1 MEIVIDSNVLFRIL
15 ISQGNII
22 ELMFNTRMRIYAPH
36 KLGEEFLNNE
46 EEILAESRLSKTDFQ
61 VLNSLLF
68 ERITFVRLEE
78 YKKFIPKAR
87 RLLGDREKDEDFIA
101 LCLLKHCKLWT
112 YESRL
117 FEIGF
122 GISTKEISNRLS

>member
-46 EEILAESRLSKTDFQ
+46 EEILAKSRLSKTDFQ

-78 YKKFIPKAR
+78 YKKFINC
-87 RLLGDREKDEDFIA
+87 IV
-101 LCLLKHCKLWT
+101 
-112 YESRL
+112 Y
-117 FEIGF
+117 
-122 GISTKEISNRLS
+122 

>member
-46 EEILAESRLSKTDFQ
+46 EEILAKSRLSKTDFQ

-87 RLLGDREKDEDFIA
+87 RLLGNHEKDEDFIA

>member
-15 ISQGNII
+15 ISQGDII
-22 ELMFNTRMRIYAPH
+22 ELMFNTGLKIYAPQR
-36 KLGEEFLNNE
+36 LWEEFLNNE
-46 EEILAESRLSKTDFQ
+46 EEILAKSGLSKTDFQ
-61 VLNSLLF
+61 MLCSLLLKK
-68 ERITFVRLEE
+68 ITFVQLEE
-78 YKKFIPKAR
+78 YKKFIPKAKK
-87 RLLGDREKDEDFIA
+87 LLMYHEKDEDFIA

-122 GISTKEISNRLS
+122 GISTKGISEKLS

>member
-22 ELMFNTRMRIYAPH
+22 ELMFNTRLKIYAPQ
-36 KLGEEFLNNE
+36 KLGEDFLNNE
-46 EEILAESRLSKTDFQ
+46 KEILAKSRLSKTDFQ

-78 YKKFIPKAR
+78 YKKFIPKAK
-87 RLLGDREKDEDFIA
+87 RLLRDHEKDEDFIA

>member
-22 ELMFNTRMRIYAPH
+22 ELMFNTSLKIYAPQR
-36 KLGEEFLNNE
+36 LWEEFLNNE
-46 EEILAESRLSKTDFQ
+46 EEILAKSSLSKTDFQ
-61 VLNSLLF
+61 MLCSLLLKK
-68 ERITFVRLEE
+68 ITFVRLEE
-78 YKKFIPKAR
+78 YKKFIPKAKN
-87 RLLGDREKDEDFIA
+87 LLRYHEKDEDFIA

-122 GISTKEISNRLS
+122 GISTKEIAKKLA

>member
-22 ELMFNTRMRIYAPH
+22 ELMFNTSLKIYAPQR
-36 KLGEEFLNNE
+36 LWEEFLNNE
-46 EEILAESRLSKTDFQ
+46 EEILAKSSLSKTDFQ
-61 VLNSLLF
+61 MLCSLLLKK
-68 ERITFVRLEE
+68 ITFVRLEE
-78 YKKFIPKAR
+78 YKKFIPKAKK
-87 RLLGDREKDEDFIA
+87 LLRYHEKDEDFIA

-122 GISTKEISNRLS
+122 GISTKEIAKKLS